1 MAVPVQLTITDLQR
15 RVLHRQ
21 ALPAALVTELP
32 LALRGGGVYLPHL
45 NSATNT
51 ITQKPM
57 VQ

>member
-1 MAVPVQLTITDLQR
+1 MQLTITDLQR

-32 LALRGGGVYLPHL
+32 LALRGGVCLPHL

>member
-21 ALPAALVTELP
+21 ALPAALVTELR
-32 LALRGGGVYLPHL
+32 LALRGGVYLPHL
-45 NSATNT
+45 NSATKT
-51 ITQKPM
+51 ITQKLM